1 MDILETPGVK
11 EVVKHYGLD
20 ANPVY
25 VGLARSLEKARDA
38 LRKSGNMTPVIF
50 SCLDAS
56 LLPNPVTKKVE
67 RLHSK
72 KGVDVFHQA
81 IIMHSTVQ
89 AKMHREKRE
98 TLTQQDQDKIL
109 KEGEDA
115 GLINPTALS
124 AFSSIPATFNHPMAP
139 LNHLLPVPLKSCE
152 YYRLSQQAKEYVLSL
167 GMPSREVLTDF
178 YEYLSYK
185 ARVNGGFYEA
195 ILQLTVNNRPSYIY
209 YCFTNGMFLAL
220 RYSSKLEDY
229 EFCCDFDDR
238 PQPMDKSLDDTL
250 DTEEVLEVRGLLVN
264 IWASEITKNFEH
276 VSEPTEFRTA
286 MNQVVPTKKANFNS
300 YRYVKITPD
309 GEEKLK
315 ESKAVAACARTEATY
330 RKSVWFTRAY
340 YARRGTDK
348 TVTYC
353 KASMHHRRCADV
365 VDTPQVNV
373 YI

>member
-1 MDILETPGVK
+1 MDILGAPGVK
-11 EVVKHYGLD
+11 EVVKYYGLD

-25 VGLARSLEKARDA
+25 VGLARSLEKVRED
-38 LRKSGNMTPVIF
+38 LRKSGNLTTAIF
-50 SCLDAS
+50 ACLDAS
-56 LLPNPVTKKVE
+56 LLPNPVTHKVE

-72 KGVDVFHQA
+72 NGVDVFHQS
-81 IIMHSTVQ
+81 IIMYATVQ

-98 TLTQQDQDKIL
+98 VLTPQEQDTII
-109 KEGEDA
+109 KEGEDS
-115 GLINPTALS
+115 GLLNPVALS
-124 AFSSIPATFNHPMAP
+124 AFSSIPATFNHQMAP
-139 LNHLLPVPLKSCE
+139 LNHLLPIPLKCCE

-167 GMPSREVLTDF
+167 GMPSREVLSDF
-178 YEYLSYK
+178 YDHLSYK

-195 ILQLTVNNRPSYIY
+195 ILQLTVNKRPCYIY
-209 YCFTNGMFLAL
+209 YCFTNNMFLAL
-220 RYSSKLEDY
+220 RYGSRLDDY
-229 EFCCDFDDR
+229 EFCCDFVEH
-238 PQPMDKSLDDTL
+238 PQIMDKSLDDTL

-264 IWASEITKNFEH
+264 IWASEITKNFEN

-286 MNQVVPTKKANFNS
+286 MNQVVPAKKANFNS

-315 ESKAVAACARTEATY
+315 ESRAVAACARTEATY

-340 YARRGTDK
+340 YARRGADK